1 MAVLMAEVRA
11 ITLQICWDGL
21 KEDLLMFVS
30 APGSE
35 KLRGIGEKMSSKVL
49 KLKQFAAWQARAR
62 GSVFGNGKRA
72 GQVVGLVLTCVPLLA
87 GIPGALPQ
95 PRPNPPV

>member
-1 MAVLMAEVRA
+1 
-11 ITLQICWDGL
+11 
-21 KEDLLMFVS
+21 MFVS
-30 APGSE
+30 SWAK
-35 KLRGIGEKMSSKVL
+35 KLRGTGEKMSSEVL

-62 GSVFGNGKRA
+62 GAVFGDGKRS
-72 GQVVGLVLTCVPLLA
+72 GRVVVLTRVPLLA